1 MLLRIFAH
9 MTLNRWLWVV
19 MVAVT
24 QLTASQEI
32 QDNAS
37 PKKIAFPSIAND
49 AFSGGEWFKFR
60 IHYGIFN
67 ASYASIEVNETI
79 WEGKPVFHAKGI
91 GRTTGLARWFFKVD
105 DYYDSYFTKD
115 SVRPLYFVRNI
126 NEGGYKKH
134 VTIRFDHN
142 NNKAFVDDKLQNK
155 QGTFDTDPNIQD
167 LISCFYFLRNEFDIY
182 AIKQDEFVVVNLFF
196 DESNYAFKF
205 KFLGV
210 ETIKTKFGD
219 VKALKF
225 RPYVQSGRVF
235 RSNESITLWV
245 SKDKNRIPLRLQAT
259 LRVGS
264 ITADLEAFK
273 GLKNPFEIVVKN

>member
-1 MLLRIFAH
+1 MAF
-9 MTLNRWLWVV
+9 NRWLWIVV
-19 MVAVT
+19 VVFSQFT
-24 QLTASQEI
+24 LSQEI
-32 QDNAS
+32 QGNTS
-37 PKKIAFPSIAND
+37 LKKTNVLSAHND
-49 AFSGGEWFKFR
+49 AFKGGEWFKFR

-67 ASYASIEVNETI
+67 ASYATIEVNETT

-105 DYYDSYFTKD
+105 DYYDSYFAKD
-115 SVRPLYFVRNI
+115 AVRPLFFIRNI

-134 VTIRFDHN
+134 VTIRFDQDE
-142 NNKAFVDDKLQNK
+142 NKALVDDKLKNK
-155 QGTFDTDPNIQD
+155 QGAFDTESNIQD
-167 LISCFYFLRNEFDIY
+167 LISCFYYLRNEFDISK
-182 AIKQDEFVVVNLFF
+182 IKKDEFVVVNLFF

-205 KFLGV
+205 KFLGT
-210 ETIKTKFGD
+210 ETMKTKFGD
-219 VKALKF
+219 VKTLKF

-245 SKDKNRIPLRLQAT
+245 SNDKNRIPLRLQAT

-264 ITADLEAFK
+264 ITADLDEFK

>member
-19 MVAVT
+19 LLAFS
-24 QLTASQEI
+24 QPIFAQEI
-32 QDNAS
+32 QKNAS
-37 PKKIAFPSIAND
+37 PQQIAPPTFFND
-49 AFSGGEWFKFR
+49 AFKGGEWFKFR

-67 ASYASIEVNETI
+67 ASFATIEVNETT
-79 WEGKPVFHAKGI
+79 WEGKPVFHAKGV

-115 SVRPLYFVRNI
+115 AVRPLFFIRNI

-134 VTIRFDHN
+134 ITIRFDHDKN
-142 NNKAFVDDKLQNK
+142 EVFVDDKHQNK
-155 QGTFDTDPNIQD
+155 QSSFETVPNVQD
-167 LISCFYFLRNEFDIY
+167 LISCFYFLRNEFDVSD
-182 AIKQDEFVVVNLFF
+182 IKKEEYVMVNLFF

-205 KFLGV
+205 KFLGT
-210 ETIKTKFGD
+210 ETIKTKFGY
-219 VKALKF
+219 VRTLKF

-235 RSNESITLWV
+235 RSNESIMLWV
-245 SKDKNRIPLRLQAT
+245 SNDKNRIPLRLQAT

-264 ITADLEAFK
+264 ITADLDEFK
-273 GLKNPFEIVVKN
+273 GLNNPFEIVVKN